1 MIRRFLWRCVASVA
15 MLLAL
20 AGIPL
25 PGLPTVP
32 FILLSAWAAG
42 KGWPEF
48 ELWLLSHPRYGPT
61 IRQWREHGSVPRKAK
76 YLALIMMIFSASLL
90 WLSPAPLFA
99 QILVTSI
106 LLGTAVW
113 LWQRPEQF

>member
-42 KGWPEF
+42 KGWP
-48 ELWLLSHPRYGPT
+48 
-61 IRQWREHGSVPRKAK
+61 K
-76 YLALIMMIFSASLL
+76 
-90 WLSPAPLFA
+90 
-99 QILVTSI
+99 ILVTTI
-106 LLGTAVW
+106 LLGTATW
-113 LWQRPEQF
+113 LWRRPE